1 MVFHKVLLKGD
12 ADNFICSIFI
22 MIVVF
27 VDKLCLLLGDQKM
40 FFFLPSQSMYMLIF
54 NYCHSFKQWFGG
66 KRRRRKEN
74 KREENQ
80 LRLND

>member
-22 MIVVF
+22 MIVAF

-40 FFFLPSQSMYMLIF
+40 FFFSLLKACTCLFSSIAMVL
-54 NYCHSFKQWFGG
+54 SSGLVG
-66 KRRRRKEN
+66 K
-74 KREENQ
+74 EE
-80 LRLND
+80 RGK